1 MPTVTPKKK
10 FFSQERFSRLP
21 ASILLAV
28 VLSVFIFVV
37 APFEIFCN
45 NLGEFKFSLSDF
57 IGILVLFALTIAV
70 AVTAILYFIP
80 KCVYDY
86 AYPTFVGI
94 LLMLFLQTNFLNG
107 SLSSL
112 AGDDMEAKTPIF
124 TYVLNTFIWLAVIAL
139 VIVLFKLKKTGG
151 ITATAALILTVA
163 VGASQVANFAV
174 AAVSTEGAFDSAIDR
189 VYGEYSE
196 NPRFLTNKDIEKF
209 GSDRNVIVFCVD
221 RFDTKLYCEP
231 AMEKYPETFAK
242 LDGFTF
248 YDDATS
254 IYGNTFP
261 AVGYM
266 MSGIEYHGV
275 SCDGDNYDHEHYFDR
290 VYNENKTLSALA
302 DAGYSIKLY
311 SEEYYDYNNANEL
324 PEYISN
330 SVETTKDNLEVE
342 IRKPFKFGLAI
353 SKMSLYR
360 SLPFLLKNAVGK
372 MNSDTCNEY
381 ILYHGKDFG
390 DYESFSY
397 ENHHAY
403 RQIKD
408 KVGEFC
414 TDGEKNFTFIHI
426 AGCHTA
432 HHDANWKEN
441 KGVKT
446 TSDYVD
452 SAKISIDIVNLYLE
466 NMKALSPEIYHN
478 STIVILGDH
487 GKVANRHMNFEDSM
501 LTALFVKPSGV
512 SGVPF
517 DKDTCTSSAPVSHE
531 NLWATIFQ
539 SEGIEYDRS
548 VFGDSVF
555 DVDALSEEAKS
566 QYVRKFIWNKRKID
580 LGSYDC
586 VEYKIVG
593 EARDFDNWTR
603 VRAPHHDHPLFAN

>member
-1 MPTVTPKKK
+1 MATVTPEKK
-10 FFSQERFSRLP
+10 FFSKERAARLP
-21 ASILLAV
+21 SAIFVAV
-28 VLSVFIFVV
+28 VLSVFLFIV
-37 APFEIFCN
+37 APFEIYCN
-45 NLGEFKFSLSDF
+45 NLAEFKFSLSDF
-57 IGILVLFALTIAV
+57 FGILTLFALAIAV
-70 AVTAILYFIP
+70 AITAILYFVP
-80 KCVYDY
+80 KCVYEY
-86 AYPTFVGI
+86 AYPSFVGI
-94 LLMLFLQTNFLNG
+94 LLMFFLQTNFLNG
-107 SLSSL
+107 TLSSL

-124 TYVLNTFIWLAVIAL
+124 TYILNTFIWIFVIAL
-139 VIVLFKLKKTGG
+139 VIVLFKLKKTRGYAPTG
-151 ITATAALILTVA
+151 ALVLAIA
-163 VGASQVANFAV
+163 IGASQVANFSI
-174 AAVSTEGAFDSAIDR
+174 AAVSTEGAFGSAIDR
-189 VYGEYSE
+189 VYGEYSS

-221 RFDTKLYCEP
+221 RFDTDLYCEP

-248 YDDATS
+248 YNDATS

-261 AVGYM
+261 AVGYL

-275 SCDGDNYDHEHYFDR
+275 TCDGKNYDHRNYFNS
-290 VYNENKTLSALA
+290 VYNENQTLSALA
-302 DAGYSIKLY
+302 EAGYSIKLY
-311 SEEYYDYNNANEL
+311 SEEYYDYYNANEL
-324 PEYISN
+324 PEYVGN

-342 IRKPFKFGLAI
+342 VRKPFKFGLAI

-360 SLPFLLKNAVGK
+360 SFPFLLKTPVGR

-390 DYESFSY
+390 GYKSFRY
-397 ENHHAY
+397 ENKKVY
-403 RQIKD
+403 DMIKK

-432 HHDANWKEN
+432 DYDANWKKN
-441 KGVKT
+441 KGIKT

-466 NMKALSPEIYHN
+466 EMKKLSPEMYRN

-487 GKVANRHMNFEDSM
+487 GKVENRHANFRDSM

-512 SGVPF
+512 SGTSL
-517 DKDTCTSSAPVSHE
+517 KTSSAPVSHD

-539 SEGIEYDRS
+539 SEGIEYDRA

-555 DVDALSEEAKS
+555 DVDALSGEEQSK
-566 QYVRKFIWNKRKID
+566 YERRFIWNKRELD
-580 LGSYDC
+580 LGEYDC
-586 VEYKIVG
+586 IEYKIVG

-603 VRAPHHDHPLFAN
+603 EKETHHSHPLFAN